1 MIAKK
6 INFYI
11 AKNFFFKFLQIFIGF
26 YLLIFFINLIDL
38 SEKINYSNGSIKLAL
53 YVAFL
58 ETPEFLNNLI
68 CSIVLIASTYSFFNL
83 STKNEITVIR
93 NSNFSL
99 WRIISPA
106 IISSFILGI
115 IWVTIFLPLSIKM
128 IKASRDIELLYLKK
142 EKDKFFESQNGF
154 WLKQE
159 NPENKEES
167 LIINSGRI
175 YQNKSELSKVSIWF
189 FDENGKFYK
198 KIYTNRMYLQNNKW
212 LIKNGILNDKLSI
225 NKPIK
230 NISIATDFNKDFV
243 TNKLVNNFENVEL
256 FSFFELLQI
265 IKDMDH
271 SGLNSKKFKVYF
283 NYLINLPI
291 LFIGMTL
298 FGAYF
303 GIIHTRDNRSF
314 LNLLIGTIFGLVIY
328 IFLNIIKS
336 LGSSNIISIFAS
348 TWMVTIIYIAVG
360 TILINKKET
369 V

>member
-1 MIAKK
+1 MIANK

-11 AKNFFFKFLQIFIGF
+11 AKNFFFKFLQVFIGF
-26 YLLIFFINLIDL
+26 YLLIFFINLIDI
-38 SEKINYSNGSIKLAL
+38 SEKINYSNKSIKLAL
-53 YVAFL
+53 YIAFL
-58 ETPEFLNNLI
+58 ETPEFTNNLI
-68 CSIVLIASTYSFFNL
+68 CSIVLIASIYSFFNL
-83 STKNEITVIR
+83 STKNEITIIR

-99 WRIISPA
+99 WHIISPV

-115 IWVTIFLPLSIKM
+115 IWVTLFLPLSIKM
-128 IKASRDIELLYLKK
+128 IKTSQDIELSYLKK
-142 EKDKFFESQNGF
+142 EKDRFFESQNGF

-167 LIINSGRI
+167 LIINAKRI
-175 YQNKSELSKVSIWF
+175 YQNNSELSKVSVWF
-189 FDENGKFYK
+189 FDKNGKFYK
-198 KIYTNRMYLQNNKW
+198 KIYTDEMHLSNKEW
-212 LIKNGILNDKLSI
+212 LVKKGIMNDKFSI

-230 NISIATDFNKDFV
+230 NISIATDFNKDFI
-243 TNKLVNNFENVEL
+243 TNKLVNNFQNAEL

-283 NYLINLPI
+283 HYLLNLPI

-303 GIIHTRDNRSF
+303 GIVHTRNNKSF
-314 LNLLIGTIFGLVIY
+314 LNLLIGTILGLIIY

-336 LGSSNIISIFAS
+336 LGSSSIISIFAS
-348 TWMVTIIYIAVG
+348 TWMVTVIYISVG
-360 TILINKKET
+360 IILINKKEI